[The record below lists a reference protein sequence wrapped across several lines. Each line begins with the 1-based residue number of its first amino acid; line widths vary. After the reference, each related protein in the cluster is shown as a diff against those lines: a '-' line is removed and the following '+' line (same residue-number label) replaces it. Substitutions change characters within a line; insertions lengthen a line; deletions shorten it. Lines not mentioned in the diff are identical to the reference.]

1 MPAFLKN
8 PRFIIS
14 AIVVAWIAYV
24 IYFNSRL
31 DPIQIKLLP
40 FVDLQINVS
49 AVILG
54 GMIVGAILAVWA
66 QAIWRRWRA
75 STNAP
80 VSATAP

>member
-1 MPAFLKN
+1 MPAFLKS
-8 PRFIIS
+8 PRFIVS

-31 DPIQIKLLP
+31 EPIQIKLLP

-49 AVILG
+49 AVIFG
-54 GMIVGAILAVWA
+54 GIVVGAFLAVWI
-66 QAIWRRWRA
+66 QSIWRRWRD
-75 STNAP
+75 SKNAP